1 MWSLY
6 CAPLIRSISNIVYST
21 ISSEREARLG
31 NKRFHVVGIGNAI
44 VDVLAKTDDA
54 FLESNDMTKGGMTLI
69 DEIMAGTLYG
79 KMRAPMEQSGGSA
92 ANTIAAMAS
101 LGSDCAFIGKV
112 CDDLLGERFTDAIR
126 DIGVTFET
134 PPARDTTSTARC
146 LIFVTPDAQRTML
159 TYLGTCVELGP
170 RDIDPEIIADSQITY
185 LEGYLWDPPE
195 AKEAFIRAADIA
207 HQSGN
212 KVSLSLSDAFCVDR
226 HRDDFLQ
233 LLEGHVDILFANEQE
248 ITSLYQVDEFDE
260 ALQYVRGHC
269 EIAALT
275 RSEKGSVVVSGDEIH
290 VIDAEPDVTVV
301 DTTGAGDAYAAGFLY
316 GLTHHLGLRDAAHVG
331 SVAAAEVISHMGA
344 RPAEPLG
351 SLIEHKL
358 DFKN

>member
-1 MWSLY
+1 MSD
-6 CAPLIRSISNIVYST
+6 
-21 ISSEREARLG
+21 
-31 NKRFHVVGIGNAI
+31 KRFHVLGIGNAI
-44 VDVLAKTDDA
+44 VDVLARTDDA
-54 FLESNDMTKGGMTLI
+54 FLESREMVKGGMTLI
-69 DEIMAGTLYG
+69 DEITAGNLYG
-79 KMRAPMEQSGGSA
+79 EMQAPMEQSGGSA

-126 DIGVTFET
+126 EIGVTFET
-134 PPARDTTSTARC
+134 APAQDTTSTARC

-170 RDIDPEIIADSQITY
+170 RDIDADMVADAQITY

-195 AKEAFIRAADIA
+195 AKEAFIRAATIA
-207 HQSGN
+207 HEAGN

-233 LLEGHVDILFANEQE
+233 LLEGHVDILFANEDE
-248 ITSLYQVDEFDE
+248 ITSLYQVDEFDD

-275 RSEKGSVVVSGDEIH
+275 RSENGSVIVSGDEIH
-290 VIDAEPDVTVV
+290 VIDAAPVTEVV

-316 GLTHHLGLRDAAHVG
+316 GMTHHLGLRDAAHVG

-358 DFKN
+358 NLKN